1 MENLTYEQ
9 DGKYYLKDE
18 SGDSTEISKWQFD
31 AVGKLSEPVSGNL
44 SEANILRLHQESD
57 PASPLYKGP
66 QPTDGG
72 GPAGDTEIEVRTLPG
87 YYEEPARSVPA
98 RVSPESTGTSV
109 HTTEAATAA
118 NDGATSEE
126 VIAEVEAKQAE
137 PEADLPQASNPSTDE
152 SNA

>member
-1 MENLTYEQ
+1 MENLTHEQ

-31 AVGKLSEPVSGNL
+31 SVEKLSEPISGDL
-44 SEANILRLHQESD
+44 SEASILRLHQESD

-72 GPAGDTEIEVRTLPG
+72 GPAGDTEIEVQTQPG
-87 YYEEPARSVPA
+87 YYEESTRSVPA
-98 RVSPESTGTSV
+98 EISPESTGTSV

-118 NDGATSEE
+118 NDSATSEE
-126 VIAEVEAKQAE
+126 VIAE
-137 PEADLPQASNPSTDE
+137 PEANLPQAPNPSTDE